1 MWLNMMSPK
10 RPGPRDPKP
19 RNSSRQESSERL
31 QKVLATAGIASRRES
46 EALILAGR
54 VEVDRQTVT
63 VLGTRVD
70 PSRQEIRVDGTVLPR
85 PRYVYYLLNKPAGV
99 VSTTRDPEGRPRVID
114 LVPADKR
121 LFTIGRLDRS
131 SEGLIIVTN
140 DGELTNQLTHP
151 RYGIPKTYRAKVQG
165 TPSPE
170 TLRKLRAG
178 VHLAE
183 GLAQVDAL
191 KVRGR
196 HGRGQELEIVLTEG
210 RNREIRRILAKVGHK
225 VQYLRRTAI
234 GDIRLG
240 HLKTG
245 EYRVLSP
252 KEIRV
257 LRQAAQSPNAEAGS
271 RQNKSV
277 STRAKSVKARQA
289 AARSEKPAAPPK
301 KTPSKRPRKTGAGRK
316 TAQTSSGG
324 GKPAKQG
331 GGARKTDRKPNPGHA
346 FGKKKQAAKKRRGKG
361 KSGE

>member
-1 MWLNMMSPK
+1 MMSPK
-10 RPGPRDPKP
+10 RPGPRGQKQ
-19 RNSSRQESSERL
+19 RNSAQRESSERL
-31 QKVLATAGIASRRES
+31 QKVLAAAGVASRRES
-46 EALILAGR
+46 EELILAGR

-99 VSTTRDPEGRPRVID
+99 VSTNRDPEGRPRVID
-114 LVPADKR
+114 LVPAEKR

-165 TPSPE
+165 TPSAE

-196 HGRGQELEIVLTEG
+196 HGRGLELEIVLTEG

-225 VQYLRRTAI
+225 VQQLRRTAI
-234 GDIRLG
+234 GDVRLG
-240 HLKTG
+240 RLKTG
-245 EYRVLSP
+245 EYRVLSS
-252 KEIRV
+252 KEIRS
-257 LRQAAQSPNAEAGS
+257 LRQAAQSPNAGPGS
-271 RQNKSV
+271 RQGKSV
-277 STRAKSVKARQA
+277 STRAKNVKARQA
-289 AARSEKPAAPPK
+289 PARSENPAAAKQKPK
-301 KTPSKRPRKTGAGRK
+301 SKDAQRTGAGK
-316 TAQTSSGG
+316 AAKAASGR
-324 GKPAKQG
+324 GKQSKQ
-331 GGARKTDRKPNPGHA
+331 GGARKTARKPDSGQA
-346 FGKKKQAAKKRRGKG
+346 SGKKRQPAKKRRGKG